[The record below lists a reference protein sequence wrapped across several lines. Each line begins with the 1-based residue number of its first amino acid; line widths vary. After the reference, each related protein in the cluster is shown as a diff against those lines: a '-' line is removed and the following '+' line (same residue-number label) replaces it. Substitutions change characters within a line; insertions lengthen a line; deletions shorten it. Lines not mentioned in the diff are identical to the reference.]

1 MQTPGGTGLIEQLA
15 PPEPASPRAGSL
27 QWAGMLSVAVAAL
40 VADQLTK
47 HLIEHEM
54 RLGQTHR
61 LLPFF
66 SITRASN
73 TGIAFGILPGR
84 LGVITVLTLI
94 AVMWMLVHFAR
105 SGSRHMLF
113 PVALGLL
120 LGGSV
125 SNLADRVRD
134 GHVTDFLHIS
144 HWPTFNL
151 ADSFIVVG
159 VGLLLLGLSRIE
171 PREQRADA
179 EPDA

>member
-1 MQTPGGTGLIEQLA
+1 MLA
-15 PPEPASPRAGSL
+15 
-27 QWAGMLSVAVAAL
+27 VAVAAL
-40 VADQLTK
+40 LADQLTK
-47 HLIEHEM
+47 RLIEHEM
-54 RLGQTHR
+54 QLGQSHP

-66 SITRASN
+66 SITRVRN

-84 LGVITVLTLI
+84 LGVITVLTLM
-94 AVMWMLVHFAR
+94 AVLWMLVHFAR
-105 SGSRHMLF
+105 SGSRHVLF

-125 SNLADRVRD
+125 SNLVDRVRD

-171 PREQRADA
+171 PHQHRTDAD
-179 EPDA
+179 PDA

>member
-1 MQTPGGTGLIEQLA
+1 
-15 PPEPASPRAGSL
+15 
-27 QWAGMLSVAVAAL
+27 MLSVAVAAV

-47 HLIEHEM
+47 RLIDHEM
-54 RLGQTHR
+54 RLGESHR

-66 SITRASN
+66 SITRVRN

-84 LGVITVLTLI
+84 LGIITVLTLI

-105 SGSRHMLF
+105 SGSRHVLF

-120 LGGSV
+120 VGGSV
-125 SNLADRVRD
+125 SNLVDRVQD
-134 GHVTDFLHIS
+134 GRVTDFLHIS

-171 PREQRADA
+171 PHQHRADV

>member
-1 MQTPGGTGLIEQLA
+1 MLA
-15 PPEPASPRAGSL
+15 
-27 QWAGMLSVAVAAL
+27 VAVAAL
-40 VADQLTK
+40 LADQLTK
-47 HLIEHEM
+47 RLIEHEM
-54 RLGQTHR
+54 QLGQSHQ

-66 SITRASN
+66 SITRVRN

-84 LGVITVLTLI
+84 LAVITVLTLI

-105 SGSRHMLF
+105 SGSRHVLF

-125 SNLADRVRD
+125 SNLVDRVRD

-159 VGLLLLGLSRIE
+159 VGLLLFGLSRIE
-171 PREQRADA
+171 PHQHRADA